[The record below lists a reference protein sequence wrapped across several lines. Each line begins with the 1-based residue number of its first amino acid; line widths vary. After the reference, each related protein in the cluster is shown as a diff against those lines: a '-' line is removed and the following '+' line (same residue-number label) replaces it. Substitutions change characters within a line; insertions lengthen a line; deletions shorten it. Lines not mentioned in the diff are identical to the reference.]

1 MCFIVILTP
10 VWLAIK
16 IGHYTVENVLLFLD
30 DVPFYPSLYLCLV
43 ITAFSSFTYLAVP
56 KNLHKKGQKNPIE
69 NNENKE
75 SQAWLCPQTESS
87 GVGEIFKE
95 LDQDNFT
102 SYGSVMSRCSKVC
115 RGFFILTLNPVKWED
130 FTKRRTNSPVKERG
144 FREKGA

>member
-10 VWLAIK
+10 VYLAIK
-16 IGHYTVENVLLFLD
+16 IGHYAIQNVPFFLD

-56 KNLHKKGQKNPIE
+56 KYLHKDPIQ

-75 SQAWLCPQTESS
+75 SQAGLCSQTDSS
-87 GVGEIFKE
+87 EVGEIFEE

-102 SYGSVMSRCSKVC
+102 SYGSVKSRCSKVH
-115 RGFFILTLNPVKWED
+115 RDLFILTLNPV
-130 FTKRRTNSPVKERG
+130 T
-144 FREKGA
+144 